1 MGKKGS
7 LSLAILSILCLA
19 CAIYVCVVETI
30 AENFV
35 LAAIFLG
42 AAAYF
47 IIRYVKLSKK

>member
-7 LSLAILSILCLA
+7 LALAILSVLCL
-19 CAIYVCVVETI
+19 CGAIFVCVTETI